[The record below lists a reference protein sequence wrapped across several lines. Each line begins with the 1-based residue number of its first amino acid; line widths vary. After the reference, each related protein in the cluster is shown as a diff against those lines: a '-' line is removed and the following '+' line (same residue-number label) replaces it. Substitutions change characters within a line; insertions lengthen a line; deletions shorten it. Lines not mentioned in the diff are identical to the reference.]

1 MEPASKTE
9 ISYKLVNDE
18 TFETEISIYVYT
30 EKSIAMTCTEHFGK
44 SFSENLKMING
55 KYNAKLKIGKGWIFS
70 NDKYPALQN
79 LVSDIMTFKI
89 KGVVPFEAKKV
100 DIYEISGPLGQLHM
114 ENPMVSEFK
123 KFMNKLSDVK
133 TKTVY
138 KSGDKIYIFGPKEDV
153 ETCMTEMGKNEA
165 NIIHTLIS
173 NDVKFVVVN

>member
-1 MEPASKTE
+1 MEPASKTK
-9 ISYKLVNDE
+9 ISYKLINDE
-18 TFETEISIYVYT
+18 TFDTEINIYVYT

-44 SFSENLKMING
+44 SFVENLKSING

-79 LVSDIMTFKI
+79 LVSDIMSFKI
-89 KGVVPFEAKKV
+89 KGVVPFETKKV

-123 KFMNKLSDVK
+123 KFMTKLSDVK

-138 KSGDKIYIFGPKEDV
+138 ESTGKTYIFGPKEEV
-153 ETCMTEMGKNEA
+153 ESAITEMGKTET